1 MIPEPL
7 LAMRVPEPLTLALT
21 WLSIALAGIGVVWAL
36 RHLARTGEPMPLF
49 LGVGGAIAS
58 LTEPLYDIMAL
69 IWHPVI
75 GQWTAFHL
83 FGRDIPMFIPWGWC
97 WNVGFTSAVF
107 WLAFQTRRIRAD
119 NLWWWFAGSVGMNM
133 LFEIP
138 GTSLEIYVYY
148 GHQPLALTRG
158 LYPLGIAFGNG
169 SATLT
174 VAFLAH
180 RLAPIFHRGLL
191 AWTCGWFITAFG
203 FWTGS
208 APGWL
213 PTMMAAQSE
222 GWSDWAIQAMGVA
235 SLLLTLGLV
244 AILQRVLALESFAT
258 TRAGSSAAARLAPSR

>member
-7 LAMRVPEPLTLALT
+7 LQMRVPEPLTLALT
-21 WLSIALAGIGVVWAL
+21 WVSIALAGIGIVWSL

-58 LTEPLYDIMAL
+58 LTEPLYDITAL

-97 WNVGFTSAVF
+97 WNVGFTSALF
-107 WLAFQTRRIRAD
+107 WLAFQTQRIRAD

-138 GTSLEIYVYY
+138 GTSLGIYFYY
-148 GHQPLALTRG
+148 GHQPLALTQG
-158 LYPLGIAFGNG
+158 LYPLGLAFGNG
-169 SATLT
+169 AATLT
-174 VAFLAH
+174 VSFLAH
-180 RLAPIFHRGLL
+180 RLALLFRRGLL
-191 AWTCGWFITAFG
+191 AWTCGWFITPFG
-203 FWTGS
+203 FWMGS

-222 GWSDWAIQAMGVA
+222 GWSVWAIQAMGIV
-235 SLLLTLGLV
+235 SLLLTLALV
-244 AILQRVLALESFAT
+244 RILQQVLATDPHYSRVDNRVT
-258 TRAGSSAAARLAPSR
+258 TGLAVSP